1 MYHYLNQ
8 ADLKLAS
15 SDSEIHL
22 KIPNVLEH
30 VFRLEA
36 TKIHLVCPLGCGG
49 ARVNRI
55 QWMGRGM

>member
-55 QWMGRGM
+55 Q